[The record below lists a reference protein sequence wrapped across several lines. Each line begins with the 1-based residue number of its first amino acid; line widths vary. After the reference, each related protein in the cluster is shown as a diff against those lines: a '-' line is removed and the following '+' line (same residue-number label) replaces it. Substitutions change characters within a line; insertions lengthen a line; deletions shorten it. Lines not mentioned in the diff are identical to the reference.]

1 MAVLCAINLLNFYD
15 RQAPGALL
23 EPMRREFGLSDT
35 MIGLMGS
42 MFVWVYA
49 LVGVPLGRAADVW
62 SRKKLLTGGLVVWS
76 VLTASAGLAGGYL
89 FLLVTRLG
97 VGVGEAVCG
106 PVGTSWIG
114 DLFPPERRARVLS
127 LFMLGVP
134 VGGALSFLLCGP
146 IAQRW
151 GWRTALVSAAA
162 PALLLVPALQW
173 VREPVRGATE
183 PQSATEPGAGTGA
196 GAKKRVG
203 PGLSGLMLELRKILR
218 IPTLWWIIAS
228 GALLNFNLYALATFL
243 PAFLTRV
250 HGYSVARAGV
260 ASGIIYLTGGI
271 CGGLL
276 GGYLGDRFQQRARNA
291 RLWVAALMALV
302 SAPMLLFGV
311 RQGVSSVGSTAA
323 ACVAIAIGYA
333 AFNTYFGCVYAS
345 IQDIVEPDQRGF
357 TMSVYFMTMY
367 LCGASFGPL
376 ITGSLSD
383 HLARRAMSAAGSMN
397 LEAFRGVGLQQ
408 AMVVMPFFSVALAV
422 VLYVASRT
430 ITQDSARRDAE
441 MLQTA

>member
-1 MAVLCAINLLNFYD
+1 MPPRASICVTLIEKNKSRRNETTLAVIVLCAINLLNFYD

-23 EPMRREFGLSDT
+23 EPMRREFHLSDT

-42 MFVWVYA
+42 MFIWVYA
-49 LVGVPLGRAADVW
+49 LVGLPLGRAADVW
-62 SRKKLLTGGLVVWS
+62 SRKKLLTAGISVWS
-76 VLTASAGLAGGYL
+76 LLTAAAGLATGYG

-151 GWRTALVSAAA
+151 GWRAALVSAAA
-162 PALLLVPALQW
+162 PALLLIPALQW
-173 VREPVRGATE
+173 VKEPQRGATE
-183 PQSATEPGAGTGA
+183 ATVAGRST
-196 GAKKRVG
+196 
-203 PGLSGLMLELRKILR
+203 LWSILR
-218 IPTLWWIIAS
+218 IPTLGWIIAS

-243 PAFLTRV
+243 PSFLTRV

-260 ASGIIYLTGGI
+260 ASGIIYLSGGV

-276 GGYLGDRFQQRARNA
+276 GGYLGDRFQLQARNA
-291 RLWVAALMALV
+291 RLWVAALMALL
-302 SAPMLLFGV
+302 SSPALLFGV
-311 RQGVSSVGSTAA
+311 RQPAGAALA
-323 ACVAIAIGYA
+323 ACVAIGLGYA

-345 IQDIVEPDQRGF
+345 IQDVVAPDQRGF

-383 HLARRAMSAAGSMN
+383 RMAQHAMKAAGSSNME
-397 LEAFRGVGLQQ
+397 LYRGVGLQR
-408 AMVVMPFFSVALAV
+408 ALLVMPVLSIALAV
-422 VLYVASRT
+422 VLFIASRT
-430 ITQDSARRDAE
+430 IVKDAAQRDAR
-441 MLQTA
+441 LAAV